1 MNQFNKLKKIYHRL
15 SLFLFGNTLGVYI
28 NVLYL
33 IHHFLSKQKI
43 HKNDLILFEQQNKD
57 LESRCEQLF
66 EKGTT
71 FLEKK
76 NNTKELKEK
85 FDLFF
90 SDKYKDKYSSY
101 DSPGYRFLKREMVME
116 FQPEIKDI
124 IDTKIDSFLKK
135 YYRSYYK
142 IFWVN
147 ILQMTPVKNYQDDES
162 LLWHYDDNPKGILKI
177 FIYCSQQDK
186 DTGAFTFINLKKSEK
201 IKREGFFT
209 YTTEDRVKSQAKF
222 LNKISKSDINIASGE
237 EGSILV
243 FQNNIIH
250 RGSLPLKDKRNLIAL
265 EVLPSTTK
273 MSNKDLTKVLSK
285 PFTIDFP
292 KNPFS
297 NN

>member
-1 MNQFNKLKKIYHRL
+1 MSQFNKLKKIYHRI
-15 SLFLFGNTLGVYI
+15 SLYLFGNTLGVYL

-33 IHHFLSKQKI
+33 MNHFLSKKKT
-43 HKNDLILFEQQNKD
+43 HKNDLILYKHQDKD
-57 LESRCEQLF
+57 LEIRCQQLL
-66 EKGTT
+66 ENGTT
-71 FLEKK
+71 FLKK
-76 NNTKELKEK
+76 QDNTKKLKKK
-85 FDLFF
+85 FELFF
-90 SDKYKDKYSSY
+90 SDKYKDKYSDY
-101 DSPGYRFLKREMVME
+101 ISPGYRFLKREMVMK

-124 IDTKIDSFLKK
+124 IDNKIDPFLKK
-135 YYRSYYK
+135 YYESYYK

-147 ILQMTPVKNYQDDES
+147 ILQMTPVKNYKDDES

-209 YTTEDRVKSQAKF
+209 YTTEDRVKSQTKL
-222 LNKISKSDINIASGE
+222 LNKITKSDINIASGE

-250 RGSLPLKDKRNLIAL
+250 KGSLPLKDKRNLIAL

-273 MSNKDLTKVLSK
+273 MNNNDLTKALNK

-292 KNPFS
+292 KNPFL

>member
-1 MNQFNKLKKIYHRL
+1 M
-15 SLFLFGNTLGVYI
+15 I
-28 NVLYL
+28 N
-33 IHHFLSKQKI
+33 
-43 HKNDLILFEQQNKD
+43 
-57 LESRCEQLF
+57 RCEELKN
-66 EKGTT
+66 KGIT
-71 FLEKK
+71 FLEKQ
-76 NNTKELKEK
+76 NNTFRLREK
-85 FDLFF
+85 FDFFF
-90 SDKYKDKYSSY
+90 SDENKEKYSNY
-101 DSPGYRFLKREMVME
+101 DSPGYRFLKREMVMK

-124 IDTKIDSFLKK
+124 IDNKIDPFLKK
-135 YYRSYYK
+135 YYESYYK

-147 ILQMTPVKNYQDDES
+147 ILQMTPVKNYKDDES

-209 YTTEDRVKSQAKF
+209 YTTEDRVKSQTKL
-222 LNKISKSDINIASGE
+222 LNKITKSDINIASGE

-250 RGSLPLKDKRNLIAL
+250 KGSLPLKDKRNLIAL

-273 MSNKDLTKVLSK
+273 MNNNDLTKVLNK